1 MKFKNIGIIVLIL
14 GLLFAIAYFVRTNST
29 SAIQY
34 DTTTAFTSSIQK
46 TSVVTGTVI
55 PEDEVEIK
63 PQLNGIISE
72 IMVEEGDMVNNGDLI
87 AIIKVVPDERSV
99 YGAQS
104 QVNSAELNVKN
115 AERQMQRAEELF
127 SKQIISQQEFED
139 AELRFNTAKENLQA
153 AQNDLEIIRKGSVSG
168 SSSANT
174 NIRATITGTILEI
187 PIKLGDQVIAA
198 NSFNSGS
205 TVAIIADLNKM
216 IFEGQVD
223 EAEVGKLE
231 VGQDLSVSMAA
242 IPDKEFQAKL
252 KFVAPK
258 GTEAGGAVQFKIEA
272 DLTLDESSF
281 IRAGYSGNGTL
292 VVDNRQDIMVIA
304 EALLQFDRRTSV
316 PYVEVETSSQNF
328 ERRDIT
334 IGLSDG
340 IKVEILD
347 GLEITDKIKI
357 WNKTEPIKIEPEES
371 AFDQFRMMTK
381 KKK

>member
-14 GLLFAIAYFVRTNST
+14 GLLFAIAYFVRTNSK

-104 QVNSAELNVKN
+104 QVNAAELNVKN

-127 SKQIISQQEFED
+127 SKQIISQQEYED

-153 AQNDLEIIRKGSVSG
+153 AQNDLEIIREGSVSG
-168 SSSANT
+168 SSTANT

-205 TVAIIADLNKM
+205 TVAIIADLNMM

-223 EAEVGKLE
+223 EAEVGRLE

-242 IPDKEFQAKL
+242 IPDKEFLAKL

-272 DLTLDESSF
+272 DLTLDESTF
-281 IRAGYSGNGTL
+281 IRAGYSANGTL

-304 EALLQFDRRTSV
+304 EALLQFDRKTSV

-347 GLEITDKIKI
+347 GLEMTDKIKI

-371 AFDQFRMMTK
+371 AFDQFDD
-381 KKK
+381 

>member
-1 MKFKNIGIIVLIL
+1 MKFKNIGIIALIL
-14 GLLFAIAYFVRTNST
+14 CFLFAIAYFVRTYST
-29 SAIQY
+29 AVIKY

-104 QVNSAELNVKN
+104 QVNAAELNVNN
-115 AERQMQRAEELF
+115 AKRQMQRAEELF

-168 SSSANT
+168 SSTANT

-242 IPDKEFQAKL
+242 IPDKDFQARL

-281 IRAGYSGNGTL
+281 IRAGYSANGSL

-304 EALLQFDRRTSV
+304 ESLLQFDRRTSL

-334 IGLSDG
+334 VGLSDG
-340 IKVEILD
+340 IKVEILT
-347 GLEITDKIKI
+347 GLEMTDKIKI

-371 AFDQFRMMTK
+371 AFDQFRDDD
-381 KKK
+381 

>member
-14 GLLFAIAYFVRTNST
+14 GLLFAIDYFVRTNST

-371 AFDQFRMMTK
+371 AFDQFDD
-381 KKK
+381 

>member
-29 SAIQY
+29 SAIEY

-104 QVNSAELNVKN
+104 QVNAAELNVNN

-127 SKQIISQQEFED
+127 SKQIISQQEYED

-168 SSSANT
+168 SSTANT

-231 VGQDLSVSMAA
+231 VGQDLNVSMAA

-252 KFVAPK
+252 KFIAPK

-281 IRAGYSGNGTL
+281 IRAGYSANGTL

-304 EALLQFDRRTSV
+304 EALLQFDRRTSE

-334 IGLSDG
+334 VGLSDG
-340 IKVEILD
+340 IKVEILA

-371 AFDQFRMMTK
+371 AFDQFTDDD
-381 KKK
+381 

>member
-14 GLLFAIAYFVRTNST
+14 GFLLAIAYFVRTNST

-371 AFDQFRMMTK
+371 AFDQFDD
-381 KKK
+381 

>member
-1 MKFKNIGIIVLIL
+1 MILKLLERDLSLVLQLLIQIL
-14 GLLFAIAYFVRTNST
+14 ELL
-29 SAIQY
+29 
-34 DTTTAFTSSIQK
+34 
-46 TSVVTGTVI
+46 
-55 PEDEVEIK
+55 
-63 PQLNGIISE
+63 L
-72 IMVEEGDMVNNGDLI
+72 
-87 AIIKVVPDERSV
+87 
-99 YGAQS
+99 
-104 QVNSAELNVKN
+104 
-115 AERQMQRAEELF
+115 
-127 SKQIISQQEFED
+127 
-139 AELRFNTAKENLQA
+139 
-153 AQNDLEIIRKGSVSG
+153 LEP
-168 SSSANT
+168 
-174 NIRATITGTILEI
+174 ILEI

-272 DLTLDESSF
+272 DLILDKNTF
-281 IRAGYSGNGTL
+281 IRAGYSANGTL
-292 VVDNRQDIMVIA
+292 VVDNKQDIMVIA
-304 EALLQFDRRTSV
+304 EALLQFDRRTSL

-334 IGLSDG
+334 IGLSNG

-347 GLEITDKIKI
+347 GLDMTDKIKI

-371 AFDQFRMMTK
+371 AFDQFRDDD
-381 KKK
+381 